1 MKFELEDFHRNT
13 SDAELLSDVLRVANQ
28 LGVNSLTREQYS
40 ASGKFALS
48 TLYRHFG
55 NWKKVVELCHLSTSP
70 LQKAAM
76 SIKKASNE
84 PISNQQIID
93 DLKRVASQLSQ
104 TTINSHQYQEYGSF
118 SVSTCSRRFGGWDR
132 ALKSAGLMRNKDAP
146 GKHIETNDL
155 LQEIERV
162 WILLGRQPTSTDI
175 KNGISKYS
183 LQSYARRFS
192 GWRGALE
199 AFIEWVNDGSNEE
212 INPAESAPVALPPVP
227 ERAVANCATQHMTS
241 RDINLRLRFRVMQR
255 DNFKCCACGASPAK
269 DPAVELHIDHIIPW
283 SKGGE
288 TVIDNL
294 QTLCSKCNLG
304 KSDLM

>member
-1 MKFELEDFHRNT
+1 MKFELNDYHRNV
-13 SDAELLSDVLRVANQ
+13 SNEELLVDVRETAQNLGKYTLTADEYTAN
-28 LGVNSLTREQYS
+28 GKYS
-40 ASGKFALS
+40 HS
-48 TLYRHFG
+48 T
-55 NWKKVVELCHLSTSP
+55 
-70 LQKAAM
+70 
-76 SIKKASNE
+76 
-84 PISNQQIID
+84 II
-93 DLKRVASQLSQ
+93 
-104 TTINSHQYQEYGSF
+104 
-118 SVSTCSRRFGGWDR
+118 RRFGSWNK
-132 ALKSAGLMRNKDAP
+132 ALEKAGLCIAKKYTHNIFNENVSNEELLNDLLSVAYTLNKKKFTTAEYIKY
-146 GKHIETNDL
+146 GKHGISIFQSRFGTWEQALSLAGLTVAKHHNFSDADL

-175 KNGISKYS
+175 KAGISKYS
-183 LQSYARRFS
+183 LQSYARRFG

-199 AFIEWVNDGSNEE
+199 AFIEWVNTGNDEDVQIENEE
-212 INPAESAPVALPPVP
+212 IKHPASDSTIDLEKAAIQT
-227 ERAVANCATQHMTS
+227 RTTS

-269 DPAVELHIDHIIPW
+269 DPSVELHIDHIIPW